1 MVEEKRMAEESN
13 LSPPSQDYSNKRS
26 LINRTSRIIGIFAV
40 LLVILYTTML
50 FFLHRWGLTA
60 ATHNVILYEAE
71 LYMDAYAQKSCT
83 PLPNTQSLKGFL
95 GEETLPQY
103 IQDIFP
109 PEKWDTWP
117 TSSDNIMYR
126 FRRDGNYDS
135 HFHLLVNDLPGTD
148 QKFILFYEIT
158 VSEAAREKVLKKF
171 KIYSVVGGFAVLI
184 LILLFKYLL
193 AQAISPLKSLASWM
207 NKIDDNNPPDNL
219 PEDLKDDEI
228 GQLGQELRNALVR
241 INESAN
247 REKQFLRN
255 ASHEL
260 RTPISIIRNAMDVLE
275 HKRSRGDSDIDPIL
289 ARIRR
294 AGDTMKSVTEAILW
308 LAVDRYHAPEK
319 SVVNLA
325 KLVKEVVEENREIFR
340 DKKVTFNEHIE
351 NGFDIEIEAILLR
364 IALDNMLRNA
374 FQHCEDG
381 EITLNCLSAERIEV
395 VNSTPTYEESAVK
408 SEDKDTL
415 MLTGGF
421 GLGLSLVAKIAEKQ
435 GWKFSFSLEDDCAI
449 SRLTFVSH
457 NGDID

>member
-1 MVEEKRMAEESN
+1 MGNEEDN
-13 LSPPSQDYSNKRS
+13 LAQTSDYFSKRS
-26 LINRTSRIIGIFAV
+26 LITRTSKIIAIFAV
-40 LLVILYTTML
+40 LLVVIYTFML

-95 GEETLPQY
+95 GEETVSQH
-103 IQDIFP
+103 IKDVFP
-109 PEKWDTWP
+109 PDQWDTLP
-117 TSSDNIMYR
+117 AASDGIIYK
-126 FRRDGNYDS
+126 FQKTGNYDT
-135 HFHLLVNDLPGTD
+135 HYHLLVNDLPGTD

-158 VSEAAREKVLKKF
+158 VSEATREKVLKRF
-171 KIYSVVGGFAVLI
+171 KIYSIVGGLAVLV
-184 LILLFKYLL
+184 LILLFNHFL
-193 AQAISPLKSLASWM
+193 AQVISPLKSLSAWM
-207 NKIDDNNPPDNL
+207 NKIDNQNPPDKL
-219 PEDLKDDEI
+219 PDDLKDDEI
-228 GQLGQELRNALVR
+228 GQLGHELRNSLMR
-241 INESAN
+241 IHESTS

-260 RTPISIIRNAMDVLE
+260 RTPISIIRNAMDLIE
-275 HKRSRGDSDIDPIL
+275 HKRSRGYDDIDPIL

-325 KLVKEVVEENREIFR
+325 ALVKEVIEENKQIFR
-340 DKKVTFNEHIE
+340 DKKVKLNEHIE
-351 NGFDIEIEAILLR
+351 NGFDIEIESILLR

-374 FQHCEDG
+374 FQHCEEG
-381 EITLNCLSAERIEV
+381 EITLNCLSAERIEI
-395 VNSTPTYEESAVK
+395 VNSTPTYEQDALK
-408 SEDKDTL
+408 SDDTNSL

-435 GWKFSFSLEDDCAI
+435 GWQFTFILEDDCAI
-449 SRLTFVSH
+449 SRLVFITDNDKH
-457 NGDID
+457 HL

>member
-1 MVEEKRMAEESN
+1 MAEDKRMAEES
-13 LSPPSQDYSNKRS
+13 SSSAASSDYNHTRS
-26 LINRTSRIIGIFAV
+26 LINRTSKIIGIFAL

-103 IQDIFP
+103 IRDIFP
-109 PEKWDTWP
+109 PEKWDVWP

-126 FRRDGNYDS
+126 FRRNGNYDS

-171 KIYSVVGGFAVLI
+171 KLYSITGGLAVLV

-193 AQAISPLKSLASWM
+193 AQAISPLKSLTVWM
-207 NKIDDNNPPDNL
+207 NKIDDNNPPDSL
-219 PEDLKDDEI
+219 PDDLKDDEI
-228 GQLGQELRNALVR
+228 GRLAQELRNALVR
-241 INESAN
+241 INESTN

-275 HKRSRGDSDIDPIL
+275 HKRKRGDTDIDQIL

-325 KLVKEVVEENREIFR
+325 KLVKEVVAENREVFK
-340 DKKVTFNEHIE
+340 DKQIKLKENIE
-351 NGFDIEIEAILLR
+351 NGFDIEIETILLR

-408 SEDKDTL
+408 SDDTDSL

-435 GWKFSFSLEDDCAI
+435 GWNFSFILEDNCAI
-449 SRLTFVSH
+449 SRLTFVNH

>member
-1 MVEEKRMAEESN
+1 MHDESSTGAALN
-13 LSPPSQDYSNKRS
+13 DYHYKRS
-26 LINRTSRIIGIFAV
+26 LINRTSRLIGIFAILMV
-40 LLVILYTTML
+40 VIYTSML

-71 LYMDAYAQKSCT
+71 LYMDAYVQKSCT

-103 IQDIFP
+103 IRDIFP
-109 PEKWDTWP
+109 PEKWDEWP
-117 TSSDNIMYR
+117 TSNDNIMYQFKR
-126 FRRDGNYDS
+126 VGNHDS
-135 HFHLLVNDLPGTD
+135 HYHLLVNDLPGTD
-148 QKFILFYEIT
+148 QEFILFYEIT
-158 VSEAAREKVLKKF
+158 VSEATKEKVLKKF
-171 KIYSVVGGFAVLI
+171 KVYSIIGGLAVLV
-184 LILLFKYLL
+184 LILLFKHFL
-193 AQAISPLKSLASWM
+193 AQAISPLKSLSSWM

-228 GQLGQELRNALVR
+228 GQLGQELRNALLR
-241 INESAN
+241 INESTN

-275 HKRSRGDSDIDPIL
+275 HKRKFGDNNIDAIL

-325 KLVKEVVEENREIFR
+325 KLVKEVVDENREVFKEKQI
-340 DKKVTFNEHIE
+340 KLTENIE
-351 NGFDIEIEAILLR
+351 NGFEIEIEAILLR

-395 VNSTPTYEESAVK
+395 VNSTPTYEQNAVK
-408 SEDKDTL
+408 SDNTDSL

-435 GWKFSFSLEDDCAI
+435 GWQFSFILEDNCAI
-449 SRLTFVSH
+449 SRLTFANH